1 MCQCRNGFILHEN
14 KHDCK
19 EAECEHKIHSPAGTI
34 SSPNWPDKY
43 PSRKECTWD
52 ISATPGHRVKLVF
65 SELEIEQHQECAYDH
80 LEAFD
85 GPSDRAPILSRLCGS
100 RVPEPL
106 VSTGDSMHLHFT
118 SDASVQRKGFQAT
131 HTTECGGR
139 LKAEAKQKNL
149 YSHAQF
155 GDTNYPGHTECEW
168 LLVAD
173 ASYSIELTFTTFE
186 VEEEADCGY
195 DFIELYDGRDT
206 QAPRLG
212 RFCGSG
218 PREEL
223 YSAGDAVLIRFHS
236 DDTISK
242 KGFHIRYTRT
252 KFQETLHVR
261 K

>member
-1 MCQCRNGFILHEN
+1 M
-14 KHDCK
+14 
-19 EAECEHKIHSPAGTI
+19 S
-34 SSPNWPDKY
+34 W
-43 PSRKECTWD
+43 
-52 ISATPGHRVKLVF
+52 VF

-85 GPSDRAPILSRLCGS
+85 GPSDHAPILSHLCGS

-106 VSTGDSMHLHFT
+106 VSTGDSMHLRFT

-149 YSHAQF
+149 YSHTQF

-218 PREEL
+218 VNAEAL
-223 YSAGDAVLIRFHS
+223 S

-242 KGFHIRYTRT
+242 KGFHIRYTST
-252 KFQETLHVR
+252 KFQETLHRLRPRTGLASFHSHVAGHDESATHR
-261 K
+261 TPTSNHVSHITRLRSTA